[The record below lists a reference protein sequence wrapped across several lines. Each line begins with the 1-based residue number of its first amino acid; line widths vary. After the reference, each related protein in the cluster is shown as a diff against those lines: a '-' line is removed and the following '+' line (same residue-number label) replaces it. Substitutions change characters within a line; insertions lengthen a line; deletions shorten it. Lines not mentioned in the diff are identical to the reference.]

1 MRTIQMKSKMRSKL
15 RWKGREAD
23 LRLIREPPGS
33 EQIGL
38 FCCGLPLSVAFWPR
52 FPHGQ
57 RWAVV
62 LAKVWLLA
70 GTIVPDQSLISL
82 SPLTSQPRSHLIVLL
97 CSFPF
102 KYLVLSLLAIPDEE
116 LLQYTRKFVLFSLF
130 FHVVRRVKP
139 FNMPLLQQSNLHRH
153 FVG

>member
-1 MRTIQMKSKMRSKL
+1 MYKFLSVLQQLFIRYMAMREREQEFKGKRTMRTIQMKSKMRSKL

-23 LRLIREPPGS
+23 QRLIREPPGS

-38 FCCGLPLSVAFWPR
+38 FCCGLPWSVVSWPR

-70 GTIVPDQSLISL
+70 GMIVPYQSLISL
-82 SPLTSQPRSHLIVLL
+82 SSLPSQLQPHFLFHLNCSH

-102 KYLVLSLLAIPDEE
+102 K
-116 LLQYTRKFVLFSLF
+116 FLFSLSQ
-130 FHVVRRVKP
+130 P
-139 FNMPLLQQSNLHRH
+139 YT
-153 FVG
+153 